1 MVLFAFNPGL
11 LDLFATWSSHRALAA
26 LFSVGRAKEVLP
38 LVFGLLSAATVSP
51 AVVSRVHDIA
61 EELLRLKDEEEVR
74 GGKSPVFCFVQ

>member
-1 MVLFAFNPGL
+1 MILFTVNPGL

-74 GGKSPVFCFVQ
+74 EKSNRRCCLVQ